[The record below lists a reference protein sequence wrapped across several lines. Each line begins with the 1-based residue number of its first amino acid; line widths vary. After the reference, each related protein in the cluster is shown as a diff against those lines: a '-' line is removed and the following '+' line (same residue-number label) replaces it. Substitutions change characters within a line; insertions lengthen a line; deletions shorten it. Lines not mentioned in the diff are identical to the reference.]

1 MSAGI
6 LLVEARR
13 RAGLSQAEVARRIS
27 RKQSTVARWERGFM
41 EPGFDAVIEA
51 LRACGFEPDLS
62 LSRYDDS
69 YVTLIEQQL
78 SRVPSER
85 LDVLAA
91 GGFDPKRIL
100 RVLREHDVRFLL
112 IGSVAGVLRGSPLM
126 VTDELVL
133 VPEPRPRNLARLR
146 VALGGLAELTDSDVW
161 VLRDGSGSVRVLAR
175 PPGTRGYADLV
186 RDAEPVDAD
195 VDLAVMVASS
205 IDLLR
210 IAEAHTNALERAAA
224 PALRTL
230 LDWPKRKGKAPLPA
244 WTLQAT

>member
-1 MSAGI
+1 MSAGV

-78 SRVPSER
+78 SRAPSER
-85 LDVLAA
+85 LDALTV
-91 GGFDPKRIL
+91 GGFDPKWIL
-100 RVLREHDVRFLL
+100 RVLREDDVRFLL
-112 IGSVAGVLRGSPLM
+112 VGSVAGALRGSPLM

-133 VPEPRPRNLARLR
+133 VPEPRPRNLTRLR
-146 VALGGLAELTDSDVW
+146 KVLGGLAERPDADLW
-161 VLRDGSGSVRVLAR
+161 VLRDGPGSVRVLAR
-175 PPGTRGYADLV
+175 PPGTRGYADLA
-186 RDAEPVDAD
+186 RDAESVNVD
-195 VDLAVMVASS
+195 VGLAVMVASP

-210 IAEAHTNALERAAA
+210 IAEAHTNARERAAA

>member
-1 MSAGI
+1 
-6 LLVEARR
+6 
-13 RAGLSQAEVARRIS
+13 
-27 RKQSTVARWERGFM
+27 M

-69 YVTLIEQQL
+69 YATLIEQQL
-78 SRVPSER
+78 TRAPSER
-85 LDVLAA
+85 MDALTA
-91 GGFDPKRIL
+91 GGLDPKRIL
-100 RVLREHDVRFLL
+100 RVLREHDVRFVLVGL
-112 IGSVAGVLRGSPLM
+112 VAGALRGSPLM
-126 VTDELVL
+126 VADELVL

-146 VALGGLAELTDSDVW
+146 AALGGLAEATDAGVW
-161 VLRDGSGSVRVLAR
+161 ILKDGSGSVRVLAR

-186 RDAEPVDAD
+186 RDAEPVGAD
-195 VDLAVMVASS
+195 VDLAVMVASP